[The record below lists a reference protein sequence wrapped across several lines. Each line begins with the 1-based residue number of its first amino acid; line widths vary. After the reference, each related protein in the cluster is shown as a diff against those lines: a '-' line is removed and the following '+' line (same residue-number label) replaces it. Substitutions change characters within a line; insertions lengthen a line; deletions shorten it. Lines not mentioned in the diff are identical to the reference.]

1 MGRSQKTEDIIA
13 SVDGRIDIIFSKR
26 QGLSGCSFPF
36 KTRFAASEPSGC
48 PSHKISISYITMTSR
63 QQQHQRK
70 RKIVSFQQE
79 TSRHDP
85 PLYESMPSIQDL
97 WYTRLELSS
106 IKKEVGRVLIEQIIQ
121 NRNSKA
127 VDISYKPELWGL
139 ERHNIERAQAKK
151 AAVKLILM
159 AQHVKGVKGNP
170 ELLRSL
176 SLQTTRPAR
185 DFAQDQGFRDAC
197 QHDTDAAEYVVDD
210 CISDFVLPASS
221 DYPSQRCKRPIVL
234 SESYERRVRPRF
246 SLA

>member
-1 MGRSQKTEDIIA
+1 
-13 SVDGRIDIIFSKR
+13 
-26 QGLSGCSFPF
+26 
-36 KTRFAASEPSGC
+36 
-48 PSHKISISYITMTSR
+48 MTSR
-63 QQQHQRK
+63 QQQRK

-97 WYTRLELSS
+97 WYTRLELST

-127 VDISYKPELWGL
+127 VDTSYKPELWGL

-159 AQHVKGVKGNP
+159 AQHVEGVKGNP

-176 SLQTTRPAR
+176 SLQATRPAR

-197 QHDTDAAEYVVDD
+197 QHDTDTAEYVVDD

-221 DYPSQRCKRPIVL
+221 DYPSQCCKRPMVL